1 MMDRTPPVDRNQSQQ
16 LRGLPNRE
24 WLVSASEAERRASY
38 DMERAQEVQARLFP
52 RKLPALETLT
62 YAGVCIQARQVG
74 GDYYDFLDL
83 GCGYLGLVVADAVG
97 KGIAAALLMASL
109 QASLRSQCALAIDD
123 VGSLLRRVNRLMC
136 DNMPQGNYATLFFAE
151 YSDEGRRLRFVN
163 CGHPP
168 ALLVHPDGT
177 IGLLES
183 TATVLGFQEDWD
195 CAVGEVWLSPGDTL
209 LIYTDGV
216 TETRNENGEEFGERH
231 LAELLRAGRR
241 LRASSLLR
249 SLVNGVQQFAGE
261 EFQDDVTL
269 VAARCEGL

>member
-1 MMDRTPPVDRNQSQQ
+1 
-16 LRGLPNRE
+16 
-24 WLVSASEAERRASY
+24 
-38 DMERAQEVQARLFP
+38 
-52 RKLPALETLT
+52 
-62 YAGVCIQARQVG
+62 
-74 GDYYDFLDL
+74 
-83 GCGYLGLVVADAVG
+83 
-97 KGIAAALLMASL
+97 
-109 QASLRSQCALAIDD
+109 
-123 VGSLLRRVNRLMC
+123 MC

-151 YSDEGRRLRFVN
+151 YWDEGRRLHFVN

-216 TETRNENGEEFGERH
+216 TDARNENGEEFGERR
-231 LAELLRAGRR
+231 LTELFRAGRC
-241 LRASSLLR
+241 LPASALLR